1 MSLLWTEKYRPKDV
15 SSFESL
21 PHIKNLLK
29 MSEPNDFPN
38 LLLYGPPG
46 TGKTTF
52 AHLLA
57 SNNKL
62 ELNASDERGINVI
75 RDKIKSYASTLTK
88 NKTII
93 LDECENLT
101 DDAQHCLR
109 RIIEDSKNTRFIFT
123 TNYLSK
129 VIAPLQSR
137 LVKLKFEIQEN
148 HTLKMIGE
156 KENLKYSDEFYSNLF
171 VKCNY
176 DLRRSINVLQ
186 GLAPLQNNLNH
197 DGEIEDLNSLD
208 INDPMLN
215 SNLVDDI
222 IGLVPLEQ
230 IEIFSKITKD
240 DYKSFV
246 QNFIFEGYP
255 ILQFIYQLVDTEIF
269 KKEIFNSKFNLLLA
283 EMEEKLV
290 VGCSDEVVLTN
301 ICLSKISMN

>member
-1 MSLLWTEKYRPKDV
+1 MSVLWTEKYRPKDV
-15 SSFESL
+15 TSFESL

-29 MSEPNDFPN
+29 MNEPNDFPN

-57 SNNKL
+57 STNKL

-101 DDAQHCLR
+101 EDAQHCLR

-129 VIAPLQSR
+129 VTAPLKSR
-137 LVKLKFEIQEN
+137 LVKLKFEVQQN
-148 HTLKMIGE
+148 STLKLIGKE
-156 KENLKYSDEFYSNLF
+156 ENLKFSDEFYTDLF
-171 VKCNY
+171 TKCNH

-186 GLAPLQNNLNH
+186 GLAPLQNNMENE
-197 DGEIEDLNSLD
+197 GPIEDIDSLD
-208 INDPMLN
+208 VEDPILDN
-215 SNLVDDI
+215 NLVDDI
-222 IGLVPLEQ
+222 IGLVPKN
-230 IEIFSKITKD
+230 EIKAFKKITKEN
-240 DYKSFV
+240 YKEFTKSF
-246 QNFIFEGYP
+246 IFKGYSV
-255 ILQFIYQLVDTEIF
+255 LQFIYQLVENDIF
-269 KKEIFNSKFNLLLA
+269 TKEDSISKFNLMLA

-290 VGCSDEVVLTN
+290 IGCSDEVVLTK
-301 ICLSKISMN
+301 ICLSKLKY